1 MNADGIRARKAPQSL
16 AVKSVRAVSA
26 LPANHEDAGK
36 EELEGGRLWTTWVGM
51 DVRLR
56 FTIIDS
62 FLSFFLFT
70 PLVLVYWYGVYG
82 LLDRL
87 LYVLSVPDSLAAIT
101 LLIGGIYFEVLVCF
115 LQKDLQA
122 RLITGSTD
130 SPAHYVVTRLFNL
143 VLSVANIAHYRALE
157 LIFQDNINV
166 NVRVALQVAVTV
178 TVLLWSLKCGRNV
191 VGPPLCVEVDTEVEN
206 VFQTSTRFRT
216 EPEKSAMHLLD
227 TLASVAMV
235 TTLVHLHWISITAVC
250 DYVIHPNN
258 TGMSIVM
265 SSVYGYIICF
275 VFILAQGPAR
285 RVSASFEKKNHW
297 MKIAFEDAFFCGAN
311 VGVILVWKGLGMF
324 FGALGDNFPIYH
336 NGNDVTWLYAT
347 LVPFVLL
354 TMVHSSGTLVTKGCD
369 VDGDFMDGEGINFSI
384 SYFAGFF
391 AEEIQDEIRRQEA
404 ARVMKMKN
412 NNNKKMQ

>member
-166 NVRVALQVAVTV
+166 NVRVALQ
-178 TVLLWSLKCGRNV
+178 
-191 VGPPLCVEVDTEVEN
+191 
-206 VFQTSTRFRT
+206 
-216 EPEKSAMHLLD
+216 
-227 TLASVAMV
+227 
-235 TTLVHLHWISITAVC
+235 
-250 DYVIHPNN
+250 
-258 TGMSIVM
+258 
-265 SSVYGYIICF
+265 
-275 VFILAQGPAR
+275 
-285 RVSASFEKKNHW
+285 
-297 MKIAFEDAFFCGAN
+297 
-311 VGVILVWKGLGMF
+311 
-324 FGALGDNFPIYH
+324 
-336 NGNDVTWLYAT
+336 
-347 LVPFVLL
+347 
-354 TMVHSSGTLVTKGCD
+354 
-369 VDGDFMDGEGINFSI
+369 
-384 SYFAGFF
+384 
-391 AEEIQDEIRRQEA
+391 
-404 ARVMKMKN
+404 
-412 NNNKKMQ
+412 